1 MRYPILLTRNL
12 QTAKEW
18 VRNISH
24 GTERY
29 GIIASSGA
37 KRLRAD
43 GVTVPKDI
51 EIEKWFLNGKDDVN
65 SSYFMEVA
73 ASEFKIQGLEI
84 DYTVVVWEADYRY
97 LDGKFTYNNF
107 AGSSWS
113 KVNNPIAQNYRKNS
127 YRVLLTRARQGYII
141 YIPKGNAEDITRN
154 PEYYDQ
160 TYNYLKKI
168 GIIEI

>member
-1 MRYPILLTRNL
+1 MSR
-12 QTAKEW
+12 
-18 VRNISH
+18 

-43 GVTVPKDI
+43 GVTVPKNL
-51 EIEKWFLNGKDDVN
+51 EIEKWFLNGKEDVN

-84 DYTVVVWEADYRY
+84 DYAVVVWEADYRY

-107 AGSSWS
+107 SGSSWS
-113 KVNNPIAQNYRKNS
+113 KINSAAAQMYQKNS

-141 YIPKGNAEDITRN
+141 YVPKGNSDDATRK
-154 PEYYDQ
+154 PKYYDQ
-160 TYNYLKKI
+160 TYDYLKKI
-168 GIIEI
+168 GIREI